1 MSFSPNQDV
10 HLILLP
16 TDTRAQGELSHSV
29 DEWMG
34 ALGALGSPGGV
45 LPWRC
50 RAAGP
55 HAPSPRG
62 AAAAQAP
69 TDNPS
74 TCRHPQEGGQGGRR
88 GGARGRGGGA
98 GAVGVRG
105 GAGGVAGAD
114 CLAPA
119 QRLPGLHHRR
129 CPRPRPRRTPPLC
142 PINLQVEQRPASPR
156 GRFGGKVSPR
166 QKSPLG
172 QEHRKSP
179 LGGQEHRKGPLGG
192 QEHIAAA
199 AAH

>member
-1 MSFSPNQDV
+1 MGAAASCIACGHPKAGANHLDPAAKPAAQPAALPLTADASRGAAAPTTAPSIAEELVRVQLQMSFSPNQDV

-34 ALGALGSPGGV
+34 TPKKEDKE
-45 LPWRC
+45 
-50 RAAGP
+50 AAE
-55 HAPSPRG
+55 AAREAE
-62 AAAAQAP
+62 AAA
-69 TDNPS
+69 
-74 TCRHPQEGGQGGRR
+74 
-88 GGARGRGGGA
+88 
-98 GAVGVRG
+98 
-105 GAGGVAGAD
+105 
-114 CLAPA
+114 
-119 QRLPGLHHRR
+119 
-129 CPRPRPRRTPPLC
+129 
-142 PINLQVEQRPASPR
+142 QVEQRPASPR